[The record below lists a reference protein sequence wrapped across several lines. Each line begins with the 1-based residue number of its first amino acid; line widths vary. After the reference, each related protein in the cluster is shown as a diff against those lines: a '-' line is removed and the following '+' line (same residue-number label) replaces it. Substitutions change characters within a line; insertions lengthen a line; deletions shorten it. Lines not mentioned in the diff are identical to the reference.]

1 MSSLILTG
9 WGYRDYAVAAA
20 ATLKIFGNKA
30 DVCGVSR
37 RRLPEM
43 LRDAGSKWDKIV
55 ILGVSLSADV
65 PMLAKSLE
73 NLKKRGV
80 KVFWISAFNAPE
92 NIVADLKGLLDRR
105 VGNCDTILDAVG
117 LAFKKDVSEFHPY
130 LFEGKKATVA
140 AKKYHEIIDAAQF
153 VYRNYQDEDA
163 YAMVIRNM
171 AAVSSRRHGGLRR
184 RNF

>member
-1 MSSLILTG
+1 MNILILTG
-9 WGYRDYAVAAA
+9 WGYHDYVAAAA

-73 NLKKRGV
+73 NLKKKGV
-80 KVFWISAFNAPE
+80 KVFWISAFDAPE

-105 VGNCDTILDAVG
+105 VGDCDTILDAVG
-117 LAFKKDVSEFHPY
+117 VAFKKDVSEFQPY
-130 LFEGKKATVA
+130 LAEGKKATVA

-163 YAMVIRNM
+163 YGMVIRNM
-171 AAVSSRRHGGLRR
+171 AAGIKPEAAS
-184 RNF
+184 